1 MSVSIL
7 EYIAR
12 NIEADINL
20 ITTGAGFNQT
30 LVAHRPRRIDF
41 LDQAWNDL
49 DAIIKQGDSVKLSD
63 EGLMIDR
70 RQTFEITVI
79 VIDVDSETD
88 SIDTRLNAVQA
99 DVEKKLYADLTR
111 GGYAYSTSVEGSTML
126 NPNDGGP
133 GGITIT
139 ITVDYRTN
147 TGDPFTQ

>member
-1 MSVSIL
+1 M
-7 EYIAR
+7 
-12 NIEADINL
+12 
-20 ITTGAGFNQT
+20 ITTGEGFNQT
-30 LVAHRPRRIDF
+30 LIAHRPRRIDF
-41 LDQAWNDL
+41 LDQAWQDK
-49 DAIIKQGDSVKLSD
+49 DAIIKQGDSAKLSD
-63 EGLMIDR
+63 QGLMIDR

-79 VIDVDSETD
+79 AIDVDSETA
-88 SIDTRLNAVQA
+88 SIDTRLNAIQA

-139 ITVDYRTN
+139 ITVDYRTK

>member
-30 LVAHRPRRIDF
+30 LIAHRPRRIDF
-41 LDQAWNDL
+41 LDQSWNDK
-49 DAIIKQGDSVKLSD
+49 DVIIKQAETAKLSD
-63 EGLMIDR
+63 EALMTDR

-88 SIDTRLNAVQA
+88 SIDTRINAIQA

-111 GGYAYSTSVEGSTML
+111 GGYAFDTSVESAVML

-139 ITVDYRTN
+139 ITVDYRTK